1 MTPRTRSIVASA
13 LLLLIGAAAG
23 VVGDHLVLLHR
34 RGVALGISA
43 AGAAS
48 LHAQLLA
55 ELDRELHLTP
65 VQHDSINAM
74 LGRHQQSIDAA
85 WRVIHG
91 KLDAGMDSMHQELR
105 AILQPEQ
112 LTLLRDWMG
121 RQHMTGQ

>member
-1 MTPRTRSIVASA
+1 MTPRTRSIAASA
-13 LLLLIGAAAG
+13 LLLLIGAGAG
-23 VVGDHLVLLHR
+23 VAIDHLVLLHR
-34 RGVALGISA
+34 RGVAMGITA
-43 AGAAS
+43 ARAAS
-48 LHAQLLA
+48 IHAKLLA

-91 KLDAGMDSMHQELR
+91 KLDAGMDSMHRELR
-105 AILQPEQ
+105 TILQPEQ
-112 LTLLRDWMG
+112 MTLLRDWMG